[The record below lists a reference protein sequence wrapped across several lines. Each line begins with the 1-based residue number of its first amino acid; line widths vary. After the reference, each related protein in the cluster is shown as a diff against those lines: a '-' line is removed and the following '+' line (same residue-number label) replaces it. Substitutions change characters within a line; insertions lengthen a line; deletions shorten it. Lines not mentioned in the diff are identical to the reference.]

1 MATYKN
7 VTAAAVTFPTL
18 KDADGNVL
26 VVEAGATFEGPE
38 GLTNS
43 EIQLTTKAAK
53 TVAADPDLTD
63 TTETTKE

>member
-7 VTAAAVTFPTL
+7 ITAAAVIFPTL
-18 KDADGNVL
+18 KDANGNVL
-26 VVEAGATFEGPE
+26 VVEAGATFEGPD

-43 EIQLTTKAAK
+43 EIQLSTKAAK
-53 TVAADPDLTD
+53 TTATDPDLTD